1 MNDNTVLNGT
11 KKKKKKEVQVMRQGC
26 KVLCEV
32 WLELFSQF
40 FWLYSELL

>member
-11 KKKKKKEVQVMRQGC
+11 KKKKKKVQVMQQGC

-32 WLELFSQF
+32 WLELFSI
-40 FWLYSELL
+40 LLVI